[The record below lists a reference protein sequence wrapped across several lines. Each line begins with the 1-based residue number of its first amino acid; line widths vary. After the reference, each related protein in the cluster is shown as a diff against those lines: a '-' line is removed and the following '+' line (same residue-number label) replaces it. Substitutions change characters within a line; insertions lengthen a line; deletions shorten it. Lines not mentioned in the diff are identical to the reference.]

1 MVSALIIQSLFS
13 RRVFWEFPLM
23 EGQIDSY
30 EIVITAFLSDECTHQ
45 IAEEDMLNLR
55 WGGWGGGRE
64 GGGSESS
71 PIRQCQIPQQ
81 ACLSFVSTMLLLPV
95 FYLLPVSPVTDGAF
109 WAARAPCQ
117 RFSCQGCLFVGTGS
131 LRPSTSRGRW
141 LLESANLIEMLSAAE
156 WFNLHIPD
164 IMRQGEQLETDFC
177 WLIKGKRK
185 QTAESGND
193 IAVWQRFQKRVCY
206 LHSNT
211 TRLCIRQFNPLRSTN
226 IHCKRNSEDNQE
238 IIQTGNWRHIQDRE
252 HVSKYIWQSSLCC
265 WNRSGGYSLPCQEE
279 LMHKQHCHI
288 YIGIPAESFHCC
300 AVILTTSAVGT
311 WQYRHNTCS

>member
-13 RRVFWEFPLM
+13 RLVFWEFPLM

-55 WGGWGGGRE
+55 RG
-64 GGGSESS
+64 GGGSDSTTS
-71 PIRQCQIPQQ
+71 LSII
-81 ACLSFVSTMLLLPV
+81 CLHYALASCFLSAPRLAGDWWGPSEQPEHHVRD
-95 FYLLPVSPVTDGAF
+95 SPVRVA
-109 WAARAPCQ
+109 C
-117 RFSCQGCLFVGTGS
+117 SVTGS

-193 IAVWQRFQKRVCY
+193 IAVWQRFQKRLCY

-211 TRLCIRQFNPLRSTN
+211 TWLCIRQFNPLRSTN
-226 IHCKRNSEDNQE
+226 IYCKRNSGDNQE
-238 IIQTGNWRHIQDRE
+238 IIQMGNWQHIQDRE

-288 YIGIPAESFHCC
+288 YIGIPVEYFHYC
-300 AVILTTSAVGT
+300 AVILTTSAEGT